1 MVWIM
6 LFSVCSYMKTDSQK
20 QRAYTLLAFRIMADM
35 GATIAIPVVLL
46 VALAQYVS
54 ETYGYGYWVTVL
66 AFVCSALISGY
77 FVWKKA
83 KKYGK
88 EYNDIEL

>member
-1 MVWIM
+1 
-6 LFSVCSYMKTDSQK
+6 MKTDSQK
-20 QRAYTLLAFRIMADM
+20 QRAYTLLAFRIIGDM

-46 VALAQYVS
+46 VSVAQYLS
-54 ETYGYGYWVTVL
+54 EKYGYGYWITVL

-77 FVWKKA
+77 MVWKKA
-83 KKYGK
+83 KRYSK